1 MQHAAG
7 YEKHSKLSLLSQ
19 NTTEK
24 RNPLYKIKISLITL
38 ICFILTACTTVPI
51 TGRQQLNLIPDSSML
66 SMSLQEYD
74 KFLDQNKLSKDQEKV
89 NMVRGAG
96 VRIQRAVEM
105 YLTQNKNREGYDTKY
120 KSA

>member
-1 MQHAAG
+1 
-7 YEKHSKLSLLSQ
+7 
-19 NTTEK
+19 
-24 RNPLYKIKISLITL
+24 
-38 ICFILTACTTVPI
+38 
-51 TGRQQLNLIPDSSML
+51 ML